1 MAKAKPEPPA
11 FNSKKLFVW
20 GGLLLLGA
28 GWFFLLG
35 VLVGRGLVPLPIEA
49 DPLPET
55 LVSQLA
61 EETAMAQA
69 RLRQGAQEGLP
80 EEPLRI
86 QDLRQHQVDTEVR
99 PVPRAG
105 AIGPDGLRLKKRRVP
120 PKKRPLAKA
129 ARPSSKRAP
138 EARPK
143 DTAAQRPAPA
153 RATADAA
160 ATAKKESVPAVR
172 KGVAA
177 ALAGMKAK
185 FTLQVASVRKQ
196 SAAEEIVQR
205 LQKAGFSAYH
215 TASPPGNNGVW
226 YRVRVGAYET
236 RKAAEA
242 ALGKFKGSRYQPIII
257 QR

>member
-1 MAKAKPEPPA
+1 MAKAKPKPST
-11 FNSKKLFVW
+11 FNPKRLFVW

-55 LVSQLA
+55 LASQLA

-86 QDLRQHQVDTEVR
+86 QDLRQPQVDTEVG
-99 PVPRAG
+99 PVPRTG

-129 ARPSSKRAP
+129 ARPSPGRAP
-138 EARPK
+138 EAGA
-143 DTAAQRPAPA
+143 TAAQRPAPA
-153 RATADAA
+153 TATAS
-160 ATAKKESVPAVR
+160 ATASAEKAGTPAAR
-172 KGVAA
+172 KSVAA
-177 ALAGMKAK
+177 ALAGMTAK

-196 SAAEEIVQR
+196 AAAEEIVKR

-215 TASPPGNNGVW
+215 TASPPGGNGVW

-236 RKAAEA
+236 RQAAQA
-242 ALGKFKGSRYQPIII
+242 ALGKFKGSRYKPIII